1 MYRYTLFTSEDHPR
15 LRGEKA
21 RSAASDLCRWGSPPL
36 TRGKGGQGGPV
47 SAASRITPAYA
58 GKRVADTLFLDAS
71 QDHPRLRGEKLSCSG
86 FCTGIPGS
94 PPLTRGKG
102 IAILFLL
109 LTMRIT
115 PAYAGKRSTRQ
126 PIESQR
132 EDHPRLRG
140 EKCVQTNV
148 IAVERGSPPL
158 TRGKEKYHPSYEFHL
173 MDHPRLRGE
182 KCFWCFC
189 LDRVVG
195 SPPLTRGKVKRA
207 HDSLFD
213 LGITPAYAGK
223 RRNVRNARLNSRDH
237 PRLRGE
243 KGVNL
248 IRQSIRPGS
257 PPLTRG
263 KEKQ

>member
-1 MYRYTLFTSEDHPR
+1 MPM
-15 LRGEKA
+15 G
-21 RSAASDLCRWGSPPL
+21 
-36 TRGKGGQGGPV
+36 
-47 SAASRITPAYA
+47 ITPAYA
-58 GKRVADTLFLDAS
+58 GKRRPGRAS
-71 QDHPRLRGEKLSCSG
+71 KRRQQDHPRLRGEKGGGYALFRC
-86 FCTGIPGS
+86 IPGS
-94 PPLTRGKG
+94 PPLTRGKVVVLG
-102 IAILFLL
+102 LL
-109 LTMRIT
+109 YRDPGIT
-115 PAYAGKRSTRQ
+115 PAYAGKRYRYTLFASND
-126 PIESQR
+126 

>member
-47 SAASRITPAYA
+47 SAAS
-58 GKRVADTLFLDAS
+58 
-71 QDHPRLRGEKLSCSG
+71 
-86 FCTGIPGS
+86 
-94 PPLTRGKG
+94 
-102 IAILFLL
+102 
-109 LTMRIT
+109 RIT